1 MLSSAPGYTYLVTA
15 ILGVLSH
22 LLIFIRG
29 EWHMQAPTLV
39 KIYSLTAFALLI
51 VEYRLGADVN
61 TSFKT
66 TTFAISSYAAGLF
79 SSIIIY
85 RKCFHRLRHFPGPWV
100 AGATKFW
107 HVWQCRKG
115 KNYLVLENLH
125 QQYGPVIRTGPEE
138 LTIID
143 AAVPLAVDGPGN
155 ECTKAVWYDFL
166 LPEIALNTTR
176 SIKDHNSRRRIWDRG
191 FSPKALAIYE
201 ERVVEY
207 AEVLAKQIER
217 LAYQGAPVN
226 VSDWFYWF
234 TFDVMGEFA
243 FARSFGMLQDE
254 KWHFAVH
261 LLRKAMSLLGPFSPV
276 PWIAQ
281 IAFYITPWMYVVRD
295 WLAMMQWC
303 RDRMGERIQAGKP
316 PPDVS
321 HWLIDASLQKVSLEA
336 DREWLNGDAVTIII
350 AGSDTIAPTLVF
362 AFYELARSPWHQD
375 KLLSELE
382 GIDIYDRVQ
391 LQGCVHLTAIINE
404 TLRLYPPVP
413 TGGYRQSPP
422 SGITINDIYIPG
434 NVTIVAPRYSL
445 ARLDSSY
452 ECAEQFIPERWT
464 TRPEMVKDAR
474 GFAPFSQGRFNCVG
488 KSLAMSE
495 MRFVIALLVR
505 KFKVGFWGEDRGEK
519 LFADL
524 RDQFTAAPG
533 RLDLRFQVRG

>member
-1 MLSSAPGYTYLVTA
+1 MKLIEPYQAGLVAA

-22 LLIFIRG
+22 IGIFIRG

-39 KIYSLTAFALLI
+39 KVYSFFALTVFL
-51 VEYRLGADVN
+51 VDYRTEGDVN
-61 TSFKT
+61 ASVST
-66 TTFAISSYAAGLF
+66 TMLLSSSYATGLF
-79 SSIIIY
+79 TSIVIY
-85 RKCFHRLRHFPGPWV
+85 RKFFHRLRHFPGPWM

-107 HVWQCRKG
+107 HVWKCRTG
-115 KNYLVLENLH
+115 QNYLVLEELRK
-125 QQYGPVIRTGPEE
+125 QYGPVIRTGPEE

-143 AAVPLAVDGPGN
+143 AAVPPAVDGPGN

-176 SIKDHNSRRRIWDRG
+176 SIKDHNARRRIWDRG

-207 AEVLAKQIER
+207 AETLASQIER
-217 LAYQGAPVN
+217 LALVGAPVN

-254 KWHFAVH
+254 KWHFAVR

-281 IAFYITPWMYVVRD
+281 IAFYITPWMFVVRD

-303 RDRMGERIQAGKP
+303 RDRMTERIHAKVAR
-316 PPDVS
+316 PDVS
-321 HWLIDASLQKVSLEA
+321 HWLIDASLQKGSLEA

-382 GIDIYDRVQ
+382 GVDIYDRVQ
-391 LQGCVHLTAIINE
+391 LQGCAHLTAIINE
-404 TLRLYPPVP
+404 TLRLHPPVP

-422 SGITINDIYIPG
+422 SGMTINNTYIPG
-434 NVTIVAPRYSL
+434 DVTIVSPRYSL

-452 ECAEQFIPERWT
+452 ECADSFMPERWT
-464 TRPEMVKDAR
+464 TQPEMVKDAR

-495 MRFVIALLVR
+495 MRFVIALLMR
-505 KFKVGFWGEDRGEK
+505 KFEVGFWGDDKGEK

-524 RDQFTAAPG
+524 KDQFTASPG
-533 RLDLRFQVRG
+533 RLDLRFRVRA